1 MSPQLIALLQAASQ
15 GRNGLT
21 LSAFHENQ
29 IRWALRTGLGPLLLY
44 TTTSDAAVAHSPLWP
59 LLHGA
64 TLTAQF
70 LSDERFD
77 AMCDILDTCE
87 GRVPSVTLL
96 KGISIAEQY
105 YPTPYLR
112 PMTDLDFLVE
122 ETVIPFVES
131 LLYKLGYR
139 QQSHRPREFYNT
151 HHHRMPFL
159 HPQRGI
165 WVEVHRGLFPS
176 STKLATTRVFSHK
189 HLTSQLRPSAFQGR
203 PVTRLSDALQIVYI
217 AAHWAFEFKGIGGML
232 AMLDLIYLLKYT
244 KEAIDWEAIFDWL
257 DGSIAA
263 THLYLMLTYLARY
276 GLIDIPP
283 QRLHELSLRQ
293 RSFGTLNL
301 HIMHKLVDRYMIDR
315 PPSGRL
321 CSAFHLDILWRT
333 LLVPGSPLRNL
344 LRVPW
349 NVLLASRL
357 NPIVKIKSYAAAT
370 SSRVTRYPSR
380 SIRRVSRSTR
390 CSRRRSSKE

>member
-1 MSPQLIALLQAASQ
+1 MSPPLIALLQAASQ
-15 GRNGLT
+15 GRHDLL
-21 LSAFHENQ
+21 LSAFPEQQ
-29 IRWALRTGLGPLLLY
+29 IRWAVRTGLGPLLWY
-44 TTTSDAAVAHSPLWP
+44 ATTWDAAVAHSPLWP
-59 LLHGA
+59 LLHG
-64 TLTAQF
+64 THLTAQV
-70 LSDERFD
+70 LSDERFE
-77 AMCDILDTCE
+77 AMGDILDACE

-105 YPTPYLR
+105 YPAPLLR

-122 ETVIPFVES
+122 ETAIPSVES

-139 QQSHRPREFYNT
+139 QQSHRPREFYAS

-159 HPQRGI
+159 HPQHGI

-176 STKLATTRVFSHK
+176 STTLATTRVFSHQ
-189 HLTSQLRPSAFQGR
+189 HLTRQLRPSTFQGR

-217 AAHWAFEFKGIGGML
+217 AAHWAFEFKSIGGML
-232 AMLDLIYLLKYT
+232 AMLDLIYLLKQT
-244 KEAIDWEAIFDWL
+244 QEAIDWEAMFDWL

-263 THLYLMLTYLARY
+263 THLYLMLTYLTRY

-283 QRLHELSLRQ
+283 QRLHELSWRQ
-293 RSFGTLNL
+293 RSFGPVHL

-333 LLVPGSPLRNL
+333 LLVPGSPWRNL

-357 NPIVKIKSYAAAT
+357 NPHHKFRMCRKVSEE
-370 SSRVTRYPSR
+370 TREALP
-380 SIRRVSRSTR
+380 
-390 CSRRRSSKE
+390 